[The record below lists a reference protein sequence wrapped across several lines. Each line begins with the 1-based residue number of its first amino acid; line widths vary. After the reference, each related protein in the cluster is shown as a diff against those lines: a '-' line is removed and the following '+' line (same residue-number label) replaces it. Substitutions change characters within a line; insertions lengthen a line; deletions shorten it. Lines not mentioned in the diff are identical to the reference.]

1 MAITMRHGPYNK
13 FDPQKLRTGEIA
25 VVTEGDPHASD
36 GKAIYQCFSPGD
48 VKRMATYEDMADQI
62 EEAGGEVIDNHIEE
76 KVGVALKACEDAAKA
91 AQDAK
96 TNADKAVSSANTAA
110 SSASTAAN
118 TANKAAEAASKAAED
133 CKNLIDEKHVAE
145 IEKAVQQSLMVD
157 TVAGTVTGKT
167 VTDLPENTTP
177 ADTDYFL
184 NATGNAMKKTKVSQ
198 LITWLKEKLGINS
211 LNTKL
216 TDLIVIKPYQMSTG
230 TTAATSA
237 GTEADIT
244 LEGYTPIAITGF
256 QTSTADH
263 VLKVMIAGNRL
274 YGTVARRSGSGS
286 WSSTLTVKI
295 AYAKTSS

>member
-1 MAITMRHGPYNK
+1 MAIIMRHGPYNK
-13 FDPQKLRTGEIA
+13 FDPQKLHTAEPA

-48 VKRMATYEDMADQI
+48 VKRMATYEDMVDQI
-62 EEAGGEVIDNHIEE
+62 DEAGGEVIDNHIEE
-76 KVGVALKACEDAAKA
+76 KVGTALKACEDATKA

-110 SSASTAAN
+110 SNASTAAN
-118 TANKAAEAASKAAED
+118 TASKAAETATKAAED
-133 CKNLIDEKHVAE
+133 CRNLIDEKHVAE
-145 IEKAVQQSLMVD
+145 IEKAVQQSLMAD
-157 TVAGTVTGKT
+157 TVDGTVTGKT
-167 VTDLPENTTP
+167 VTDLPENAAP

-184 NATGNAMKKTKVSQ
+184 TATGNAVKKAKVSQ
-198 LITWLKEKLGINS
+198 LITFLKEKLGINS

-230 TTAATSA
+230 TTAAASTS
-237 GTEADIT
+237 TEADIT

-286 WSSTLTVKI
+286 WSSTLTIKI
-295 AYAKTSS
+295 TYIKNFS

>member
-25 VVTEGDPHASD
+25 AVTEGDPHASD

-76 KVGVALKACEDAAKA
+76 KVGVALKACEDATKA

-157 TVAGTVTGKT
+157 AVAGTVTGKT

-198 LITWLKEKLGINS
+198 LITWLKEKLGINE
-211 LNTKL
+211 LNTKMNDYV
-216 TDLIVIKPYQMSTG
+216 TIKNFTQK
-230 TTAATSA
+230 
-237 GTEADIT
+237 IT
-244 LEGYTPIAITGF
+244 LKSGIATVNISAALDGYILLGIVRCSFASSYLTTTGYTL
-256 QTSTADH
+256 S
-263 VLKVMIAGNRL
+263 GNNLSLNVRDVSAP
-274 YGTVARRSGSGS
+274 T
-286 WSSTLTVKI
+286 
-295 AYAKTSS
+295 TSSASASCYVTALYVKK

>member
-13 FDPQKLRTGEIA
+13 FDPQKLRTAEIA

-76 KVGVALKACEDAAKA
+76 KVGVALKACEDATKA

-96 TNADKAVSSANTAA
+96 TNADKAVSSANTAS

-157 TVAGTVTGKT
+157 AVAGTVTGKT

-198 LITWLKEKLGINS
+198 LITWLKEKLGINA
-211 LNTKL
+211 LNTKMNDYV
-216 TDLIVIKPYQMSTG
+216 TIKNFAQK
-230 TTAATSA
+230 
-237 GTEADIT
+237 IT
-244 LEGYTPIAITGF
+244 LKSGVATVNISAALDGYILLGIVRCSFASSYLTTTGYTL
-256 QTSTADH
+256 S
-263 VLKVMIAGNRL
+263 GNNLSLNVRDVSAP
-274 YGTVARRSGSGS
+274 T
-286 WSSTLTVKI
+286 
-295 AYAKTSS
+295 TSSASANCYVTALYVKN

>member
-25 VVTEGDPHASD
+25 AVTEGDPHASD

-48 VKRMATYEDMADQI
+48 VKRMATYEDMLDQI
-62 EEAGGEVIDNHIEE
+62 DEAGGDAIDNHIEQ
-76 KVGVALKACEDAAKA
+76 KVGTALKACEDATKA

-96 TNADKAVSSANTAA
+96 TNADKAVSGANTAA
-110 SSASTAAN
+110 SSASTAAE
-118 TANKAAEAASKAAED
+118 TASEAAETASKAAED
-133 CKNLIDEKHVAE
+133 CRNLIDEKHVAE
-145 IEKAVQQSLMVD
+145 IKKAVQQSLMAD
-157 TVAGTVTGKT
+157 TVDGTVTGKT
-167 VTDLPENTTP
+167 VTDLPENTAPT
-177 ADTDYFL
+177 DTDYFL

-198 LITWLKEKLGINS
+198 LITWLKEKLGVNA
-211 LNTKL
+211 LNTKI
-216 TDLIVIKPYQMSTG
+216 TDLMVIKQYQMSTG
-230 TTAATSA
+230 TTAAASA
-237 GTEADIT
+237 DTEANIT

-295 AYAKTSS
+295 AYVKTSS